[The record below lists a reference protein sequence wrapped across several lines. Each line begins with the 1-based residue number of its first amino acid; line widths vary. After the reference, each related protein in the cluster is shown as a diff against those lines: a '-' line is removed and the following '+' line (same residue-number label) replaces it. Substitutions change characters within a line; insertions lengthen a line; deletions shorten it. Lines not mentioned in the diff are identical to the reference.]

1 MLKTFRPMYVWVSW
15 AIFLVF
21 MVWILPSVAAANAN
35 AGLTESIDT
44 NFSFNPML
52 IREII
57 TSYGA
62 DGRQFYLVQRWTF
75 DAVYPLAYGLP
86 LSFSLWGLL
95 LTSKYQRWS
104 WLGMGA
110 ALFDYLENIAF
121 SLLMLSYPALP
132 LWAIT
137 FAVGLSLIKWVL
149 LGSSFFIVMGLSVFR
164 LIRLIRQ
171 RLRFK

>member
-1 MLKTFRPMYVWVSW
+1 MYVWVSW

-44 NFSFNPML
+44 NFSFNPEL
-52 IREII
+52 IRDII
-57 TSYGA
+57 ISYGA

-95 LTSKYQRWS
+95 FTSKYQRWS

-121 SLLMLSYPALP
+121 SLIMLGYPSLP

-137 FAVGLSLIKWVL
+137 FAVGLSMIKWIL
-149 LGSSFFIVMGLSVFR
+149 LGSSFLMVMVLSVLK
-164 LIRLIRQ
+164 LIRLISAMITT
-171 RLRFK
+171 RFKN